1 MSSQT
6 ISQRELLEGPGGIY
20 ERFLGASN
28 AKSSLLKEAA
38 TDAFL
43 SMASPLAS
51 LTRIAALRSLLR
63 TFGSQFVSRRVEA
76 ASQAKFSQFMK
87 GLSTRPSPREVGA
100 VSLRDFVTRTART
113 GKQLLDLPEELFRPI
128 HSITE
133 VPLLEEKIRG
143 RRGAW
148 NRNTSTMELSLKN
161 LDPDTFTHELT
172 HSILTKPKTR
182 TERAIGDALDDVE
195 FWGVTSRK
203 EINNIARTDPTD
215 NVFYHTLSPHESAAR
230 FLSKLWKTTP
240 PPSSDAARELAF
252 HTAEDTLST
261 FGTWFRTN
269 KDKLKPTYL
278 TEGFDKPNWWRGR
291 GL

>member
-43 SMASPLAS
+43 SMASPLAA

-76 ASQAKFSQFMK
+76 ASQSKFSQFMK
-87 GLSTRPSPREVGA
+87 GLSTRPSPREAGA
-100 VSLRDFVTRTART
+100 VPLRDFVTRTART
-113 GKQLLDLPEELFRPI
+113 GKQFLDLPEELFRPI
-128 HSITE
+128 NFITE
-133 VPLLEEKIRG
+133 VPFLDEKTLG

-148 NRNTSTMELSLKN
+148 NRSHGTMELSLKN
-161 LDPDTFTHELT
+161 LEPDTLTHELT

-182 TERAIGDALDDVE
+182 TEQAISDALDDVE
-195 FWGVTSRK
+195 FWGATSRK
-203 EINNIARTDPTD
+203 RINKVFREVNDYKYEA
-215 NVFYHTLSPHESAAR
+215 FYHKLSPHENSAR
-230 FLSKLWKTTP
+230 SLGKLWRATP
-240 PPSSDAARELAF
+240 PPSADAARELAF
-252 HTAEDTLST
+252 HTAEENLST
-261 FGTWFRTN
+261 FGKWFRAN
-269 KDKLKPTYL
+269 KDKFMSTSA
-278 TEGFDKPNWWRGR
+278 TEGFDKPNWWRP
-291 GL
+291 